1 MLFLGNT
8 SNYTEASSFPGNSGE
23 NVSDWSTGS
32 GESFFDDPVNFW
44 ENQDNLWGISL
55 FFISLSLVYV
65 CFVLI
70 CGVSWEFRDQLP
82 GRILGAVRRQRD
94 KHTWVLVPS
103 KRDYDAC
110 ELLNLKEDDLGGNPF
125 AEKPSP
131 SGLDTESE
139 TLY

>member
-32 GESFFDDPVNFW
+32 GESFVDDPVNFW
-44 ENQDNLWGISL
+44 ENQD
-55 FFISLSLVYV
+55 
-65 CFVLI
+65 
-70 CGVSWEFRDQLP
+70 WEFRDQLP
-82 GRILGAVRRQRD
+82 GRILGAARRQRD

-110 ELLNLKEDDLGGNPF
+110 ELLNLKDDLGGNPF

-139 TLY
+139 SLY